1 MSNETQKQPDAL
13 RASLQIDNKTTET
26 VYSPDVVYS
35 RLTPSPLV
43 EIGLVTDGNGIHR
56 IINQELPC
64 REGDIF
70 IVNAN
75 VPHGYFASESGTP
88 LTVRTLAFSPAD
100 WMDGNAGM
108 ASDPHFCYGVF
119 QEGSTASYAM
129 LNARTQEEVKGAL
142 DRIEAELCESQDDWE
157 CAVRAHLSLLLI
169 TVGRYINDAIKSTAA
184 ADADAVRPKD
194 RALVASAIHAIAVN
208 YKDPTLTQE
217 RIANDLLVSSSVLS
231 RLFPQIMGISFSKY
245 LRAVRIDN
253 ACRLLKD
260 ADMTIEEIVAAVGLR
275 DVPTFYHSFAE
286 QMGSTPNQYRTEQKN
301 KLIEEAKGKKAMI
314 ILSEIS
320 TQLQAGKAKLVKE
333 MVQQAIDEGISAET
347 ILKEGLVAGMNVIG
361 EKFKNNEVFVPEV
374 LVAAR
379 AMNQGAALLKPLLVQ
394 EGVKS
399 VGKVCI
405 GTVQGDLHDIGKN
418 IVKMMLEGKG
428 FEVIDLGTDVPAE
441 VFVNTAK
448 EQNCQIICCS
458 ALLTTT
464 MGVMGNVVKAAEAA
478 GIRDQV
484 KIMIGGAPINE
495 DFCREIGADAYTS
508 DAASCADRA
517 LAFCQ

>member
-1 MSNETQKQPDAL
+1 MSYDVEMQRSAPCDSLMIENRATEAVYTPD
-13 RASLQIDNKTTET
+13 T
-26 VYSPDVVYS
+26 VYS
-35 RLTPSPLV
+35 RLTPSPFV
-43 EIGLVTDGNGIHR
+43 EIGLVTSGNGIHR
-56 IINQELPC
+56 IINKELPC
-64 REGDIF
+64 SEGDIF

-88 LTVRTLAFSPAD
+88 LTVRTLLFQPTD
-100 WMDGNAGM
+100 WVDAEAGI

-119 QEGSTASYAM
+119 QEGSSAAYAL
-129 LNARTQEEVKGAL
+129 LNAKTQDEVVNSM
-142 DRIEAELCESQDDWE
+142 DRIETELKEAQGDWE

-169 TVGRYINDAIKSTAA
+169 TVGRYINDAIKSTSL
-184 ADADAVRPKD
+184 DTTAVRPKD
-194 RALVASAIHAIAVN
+194 RALIASTIHAIAN
-208 YKDPTLTQE
+208 SYQDPSLTQE
-217 RIANDLLVSSSVLS
+217 RIANDLLVSTSVLS

-260 ADMTIEEIVAAVGLR
+260 TDMTIEEIVTSVGLR
-275 DVPTFYHSFAE
+275 DVPTFYHIFSD
-286 QMGSTPNQYRTEQKN
+286 QMGQTPHQYRTEQKN

-464 MGVMGNVVKAAEAA
+464 MGVMGDVVKAAEAA

>member
-1 MSNETQKQPDAL
+1 MSCNAEKQRSTPCD
-13 RASLQIDNKTTET
+13 SLLLENRTIDT
-26 VYSPDVVYS
+26 VYSPDTVYS
-35 RLTPSPLV
+35 HLTPSPYV
-43 EIGLVTDGNGIHR
+43 EIGLVTSGNGIHR
-56 IINQELPC
+56 IISKEIPC
-64 REGDIF
+64 SEGDIF

-88 LTVRTLAFSPAD
+88 LTVRTLLFLPAD
-100 WMDGNAGM
+100 WVDGNAGM

-119 QEGSTASYAM
+119 QEGSTAAYAM
-129 LNARTQEEVKGAL
+129 LNARTLDEVKGIL
-142 DRIEAELCESQDDWE
+142 SRIETELSEPHTDWE
-157 CAVRAHLSLLLI
+157 TAVRAHLSLLLI

-184 ADADAVRPKD
+184 TDADDVRPKD

-231 RLFPQIMGISFSKY
+231 RLFPQIMGLSFSKY

-260 ADMTIEEIVAAVGLR
+260 TELTIEEIVTAVGLR

-286 QMGSTPNQYRTEQKN
+286 QMGCTPNQYRTEQKN

-333 MVQQAIDEGISAET
+333 MVQQAIDEGIPAET

-464 MGVMGNVVKAAEAA
+464 MGVMGDVVKAAEAA

-484 KIMIGGAPINE
+484 KIMVGGAPINE

-508 DAASCADRA
+508 DAASCAERA
-517 LAFCQ
+517 VAFCQ

>member
-1 MSNETQKQPDAL
+1 MSCDAEKQRSTPCDSLLLENQTIDTVCSPD
-13 RASLQIDNKTTET
+13 T
-26 VYSPDVVYS
+26 VYSH
-35 RLTPSPLV
+35 LTPSPYV
-43 EIGLVTDGNGIHR
+43 EIGLVTSGNGIHR
-56 IINQELPC
+56 IISKEIPC
-64 REGDIF
+64 SEGDIF

-88 LTVRTLAFSPAD
+88 LTVRTLLFLPAD
-100 WMDGNAGM
+100 WVDGNAGT

-119 QEGSTASYAM
+119 QEGSSAAYAL
-129 LNARTQEEVKGAL
+129 LNAKTQDEVVNSM
-142 DRIEAELCESQDDWE
+142 DRIETELKEAQGDWE

-169 TVGRYINDAIKSTAA
+169 TVGRYINDAIKSTSL
-184 ADADAVRPKD
+184 DTTAVRPKD
-194 RALVASAIHAIAVN
+194 RALIASTIHAIAN
-208 YKDPTLTQE
+208 SYQDPSLTQE
-217 RIANDLLVSSSVLS
+217 RIANDLLVSTSVLS

-260 ADMTIEEIVAAVGLR
+260 TDMTIEEIVTSIGLR
-275 DVPTFYHSFAE
+275 DVPTFYHIFSD
-286 QMGSTPNQYRTEQKN
+286 QMGQTPHQYRTEQKN
-301 KLIEEAKGKKAMI
+301 KLIEEAKGKKAMT

-333 MVQQAIDEGISAET
+333 MVQQAINEGIPAET

-361 EKFKNNEVFVPEV
+361 VKFKNNEVFVPEV

-394 EGVKS
+394 EGVQS

-441 VFVNTAK
+441 KFVSEAIA
-448 EQNCQIICCS
+448 QNCQIICCS

-464 MGVMGNVVKAAEAA
+464 MGVMGDVVKAAEAA
-478 GIRDQV
+478 GIRDKV

-495 DFCREIGADAYTS
+495 EFCREVGADAYTA
-508 DAASCADRA
+508 DAASCADLA
-517 LAFCQ
+517 LTFCK